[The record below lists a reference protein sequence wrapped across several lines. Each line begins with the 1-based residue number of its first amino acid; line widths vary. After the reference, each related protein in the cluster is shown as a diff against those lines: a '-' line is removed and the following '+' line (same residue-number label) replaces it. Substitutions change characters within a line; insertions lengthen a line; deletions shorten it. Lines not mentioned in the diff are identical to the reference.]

1 MSIKSNKG
9 VTLVELMVSI
19 AIFGVIA
26 AACMGLL
33 MFATGVNADITG
45 DVVESSRVYQ
55 TLDLIKK
62 TVSEASDIKVD
73 AVKRYG
79 QNEDGTQ
86 SEEKITELAYITLS
100 NGGVYEWSLQNGTLV
115 FEIGENSVVL
125 LEDIESF
132 NILYPEENDSVKYK
146 YLMIEFTMLSGNKYE
161 LTVSCKNG

>member
-45 DVVESSRVYQ
+45 DVIESSRVYQ

-62 TVSEASDIKVD
+62 TVSESSELDVKIVKPTDGEDIKTT
-73 AVKRYG
+73 AASIG
-79 QNEDGTQ
+79 
-86 SEEKITELAYITLS
+86 LS
-100 NGGVYEWSLQNGTLV
+100 NGGYYMWSLESGTLV
-115 FEIGENSVVL
+115 FEIGENSTVL

-132 NILYPEENDSVKYK
+132 NILYPEENGKVK
-146 YLMIEFTMLSGNKYE
+146 YLMIEEKRISEEQDFNF
-161 LTVSCKNG
+161 